1 MAGGDAQK
9 GRRIAI
15 IGVSTLLLVAMV
27 VAVTISIKQNQ
38 NDVKD
43 DFKDDL
49 ADNKKNHVASTLKAV
64 QTICHPTTYK
74 KECVESLVV
83 EAEAGNVTDPKELI
97 KIAFNV
103 TINKIGEKLK
113 ETEMFREIEKDPR
126 SKDALDTC
134 KQLMHLSIGEFTRSL
149 DGISEF
155 DLKHMNQILMNLKV
169 WLNGAVT
176 YMDTCLDGFENTTR
190 DASKKMKHLLTSS
203 IHMSSNVLAI
213 VSNFADTVSDMN
225 VSKLFGRRLLQ
236 DSEIPSWVEHRIL
249 LDAMTNKSKPKPNV
263 TVALDGSGDFKSIN
277 EALKKVPGEE
287 DETPFVIYI
296 KAGVYRE
303 YVEVLKNM
311 THIVFVGDGGKK
323 SIITGNKNYMDG
335 VTTYHTTTVGMSLST
350 HAYM

>member
-27 VAVTISIKQNQ
+27 VAVTTSINRNQ
-38 NDVKD
+38 NDS
-43 DFKDDL
+43 KDDL
-49 ADNKKNHVASTLKAV
+49 EDNKKNNVASTLKAV
-64 QTICHPTTYK
+64 QTICHPTSYK
-74 KECVESLVV
+74 KECVESLVP

-103 TINKIGEKLK
+103 TINRIGEKLK
-113 ETEMFREIEKDPR
+113 ETDMLHEIEKDPR

-134 KQLMHLSIGEFTRSL
+134 KQLMYLSIGEFTRSL

-155 DLKHMNQILMNLKV
+155 DLKHIDKILMNLKV

-176 YMDTCLDGFENTTR
+176 YMDTCLDGFENTTG
-190 DASKKMKHLLTSS
+190 DASQKMKDLLTSS

-213 VSNFADTVSDMN
+213 VTNFADTVSDMN
-225 VSKLFGRRLLQ
+225 VSKLFGHRLLQ

-277 EALKKVPGEE
+277 EALKKVPDEE
-287 DETPFVIYI
+287 SETPFVIYI
-296 KAGVYRE
+296 KEGVYRE

-311 THIVFVGDGGKK
+311 THVVFVGDGGKK